1 MELYAFNLETG
12 VNQRE
17 SYPGIQTQSKL
28 SRMSL
33 CLY

>member
-17 SYPGIQTQSKL
+17 IITWHPGTVKAV
-28 SRMSL
+28 
-33 CLY
+33 